1 MSGFR
6 TSIRCLEYF
15 STLCSSKEYTYQN
28 YMVVHLLKMLN
39 VSDLFTHYLPLR
51 YPNLLGRF
59 ILNVLMLGQYPRNG
73 MFYYPNFSCHHIRG
87 WPDYFERASSW
98 GLVPKRSVFSFFK
111 NDETNVFIIA
121 LFVRYQSDV
130 SLMNPQ
136 QLNFFEFFVFEI
148 IEILPFK

>member
-39 VSDLFTHYLPLR
+39 VSDLLTHYLSLR
-51 YPNLLGRF
+51 YLGRF

-87 WPDYFERASSW
+87 WPDYLERASW
-98 GLVPKRSVFSFFK
+98 GLVPKKSPKSFFRSFK
-111 NDETNVFIIA
+111 NYKMNVY
-121 LFVRYQSDV
+121 LFLLFLLISVRCSTHESSATQF
-130 SLMNPQ
+130 L
-136 QLNFFEFFVFEI
+136 
-148 IEILPFK
+148 